1 MTENSK
7 FVEYSTPSNIRSFF
21 YFVTKKIR
29 RIFEAVEYS
38 KIFSFCGKKKSSN
51 IRSHR
56 IFDEFRAH
64 ERRSNIRRL
73 YSKNIWIQKLT
84 QKIHIRSYSTNFL
97 RISKFEYESNKFV
110 EYILSLIQKVLIRYP
125 FVSYKTNPFLLW

>member
-21 YFVTKKIR
+21 YFVPKKIR

-38 KIFSFCGKKKSSN
+38 KIFSFCGKKNSSN

-73 YSKNIWIQKLT
+73 YSKNIWIQKFT

-97 RISKFEYESNKFV
+97 RISKIEYLQKNSSN
-110 EYILSLIQKVLIRYP
+110 I
-125 FVSYKTNPFLLW
+125 SYRCCLHSHLFKNWFQNNCNKCQST